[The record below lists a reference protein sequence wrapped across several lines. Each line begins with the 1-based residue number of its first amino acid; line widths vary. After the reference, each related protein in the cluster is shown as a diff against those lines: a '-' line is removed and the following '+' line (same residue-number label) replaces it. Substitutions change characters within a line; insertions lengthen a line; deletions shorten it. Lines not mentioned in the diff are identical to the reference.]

1 MDVRGVD
8 DLELRVAWQ
17 QHVAIDMNELEDVLA
32 RHREPHRRYHTE
44 RHVRWVVRH
53 AQQLTAGLATAQHAH
68 RVDLGAVVAAAFY
81 HDAVYDPMRTDNE
94 AMSARLA
101 AGVLERGGWDAT
113 RVGAVS
119 MMIDATAGHSQTH
132 DVETDDLSTSVL
144 LAADLAVLAADP
156 AGYSAYV
163 NGVRFE
169 YAHVAEPDWV
179 SGRSAVLRSF
189 IEREHIF
196 PAELQ
201 LHEWEARARANIAA
215 ELAALSAS
223 S

>member
-17 QHVAIDMNELEDVLA
+17 QHVAIDMHELEDVLA
-32 RHREPHRRYHTE
+32 RHREPHRRYHGE
-44 RHVRWVVRH
+44 RHVCWVVRH
-53 AQQLTAGLATAQHAH
+53 AQQLTASLAAAQQSQ

-81 HDAVYDPMRTDNE
+81 HDAVYDPTANDNE

-101 AGVLERGGWDAT
+101 AGVLARSGWDAA
-113 RVGAVS
+113 RVEAVS
-119 MMIDATAGHSQTH
+119 RMIEATAGHSQTH
-132 DVETDDLSTSVL
+132 DLETNDLSTAVL

-189 IEREHIF
+189 IERQHIF
-196 PAELQ
+196 PAELE

-215 ELAALSAS
+215 ELAALNAS